1 MKIVLWISGGKCRV
15 ELWRGII
22 KAKKMH
28 KWDFRNTY
36 YLIGVIDRAIS
47 LGLLFFMVLWLLK
60 KKNATF
66 ATAQIFLRTYL
77 RRILSLYDLLN
88 GDGIGGGN
96 ILKKRLLTLCFDYRN
111 FEHSD
116 MLSEHSNDRC
126 HIVC

>member
-1 MKIVLWISGGKCRV
+1 
-15 ELWRGII
+15 
-22 KAKKMH
+22 MH

-88 GDGIGGGN
+88 GDGICGGN
-96 ILKKRLLTLCFDYRN
+96 ILKKAFIDAV
-111 FEHSD
+111 F
-116 MLSEHSNDRC
+116 
-126 HIVC
+126 